1 MSKKTLF
8 AAVVA
13 LSLGLAGATTAVTA
27 PAYAQ
32 DNDEIETTI
41 ATREALEEILTS
53 QSAITDGIAGL
64 IAQVASPENIE
75 AIIQPIVEGLIPAG
89 DAIVDL
95 ALPLVEEVI
104 RAQLG
109 TWGIT
114 DTAVI
119 DFLNSIVEDVLRS
132 DVVDSVLTSDFTQ
145 DVISRTV
152 AYTIQDVLG
161 QLSAETIGTVITD
174 VAMAGAVDAIFNVT
188 PIDVAGTPVKAP
200 DLSAVV
206 GSLPSALQGLVGQS
220 WPMGRWLVKTFGA
233 TLVNE
238 AYNYSY
244 YNATFGPWPS
254 HSTSTGTWIDQP
266 TSVTVTGWN
275 ETNVKAYGLIAAVV
289 GLAQTD
295 PTEIITSLTEDID
308 IAGIVL
314 NSLSRAVG
322 EIVQE
327 RVDAFWL
334 SIKQTI
340 IDEINGVLADLDL
353 LPSDPITVDDP
364 WDVVGQKVLDG
375 IAEKILREAWWLT
388 RPHVVVYPSLSLTNP
403 VVGDVVS
410 VDIGEWRFGD
420 ADLAAVTYSWNGEAP
435 TSEAS
440 YTVQASDVGQQISV
454 TVAVPPAW
462 GPDREQRTWSATFH
476 TATVQARPY
485 VETLAPVLST
495 GSVRVG
501 ETLSVSPGEWSPA
514 PGAISYVWSADLDGD
529 GAAEELGT
537 GPELPLTAAYAGKV
551 LKVTVTADPAG
562 DPGYR
567 ATSKSLSAIVTR
579 GILVPTIAPTLSTL
593 NPIAGEVV
601 EVLPASWPMADVD
614 VAYAWTVGGVA
625 VGNQP
630 SYRATADDEGKAI
643 QVAVTASKDGYITW
657 TGTLTSAPVVAAE
670 VPAVVPVV
678 LPVLSSVAPVVGDQ
692 VEVLDGTWPAGVAVT
707 YAWSG
712 AGSVTDAAVY
722 TPVEADVDRSL
733 SVTVTA
739 SKPGHTSWVGVLR
752 TAKVVAAP
760 EVPTPSVV
768 PVVLPVLSNVVP
780 IVGDQVEVLDGT
792 WPAGVAVSY
801 AWSGAGS
808 VTDAAVY
815 APVEAD
821 VDRSLSV

>member
-13 LSLGLAGATTAVTA
+13 MSLGFAGATTAVTT

-41 ATREALEEILTS
+41 ATREALEELLAS

-64 IAQVASPENIE
+64 IAEVASPENIE
-75 AIIQPIVEGLIPAG
+75 AIVQPIVEGLIPAG

-95 ALPLVEEVI
+95 ALPLVQDAI

-109 TWGIT
+109 TWGIA
-114 DTAVI
+114 DAAVV

-132 DVVDSVLTSDFTQ
+132 DIVDSVLSSDFTQ

-161 QLSAETIGTVITD
+161 QLSAETIGNVITD
-174 VAMAGAVDAIFNVT
+174 AAMDGAVDAIFNVT

-200 DLSAVV
+200 DLGAVV
-206 GSLPSALQGLVGQS
+206 GSLPSALQGLIGQS

-233 TLVNE
+233 SIINE

-244 YNATFGPWPS
+244 YDATFGPWPS
-254 HSTSTGTWIDQP
+254 HSTLTGTWIDRP
-266 TSVTVTGWN
+266 TSVTVTGWH
-275 ETNVKAYGLIAAVV
+275 ESNVKAYGVIAAIV

-295 PTEIITSLTEDID
+295 PTEIITSLTENID
-308 IAGIVL
+308 VTGIVL

-334 SIKQTI
+334 SIKQAI
-340 IDEINGVLADLDL
+340 IDEINGVLADLDI
-353 LPSDPITVDDP
+353 LPSNPITVDDP

-375 IAEKILREAWWLT
+375 IAEKIVREAWWLT
-388 RPHVVVYPSLSLTNP
+388 RPHVVVYPSLSLTHP

-420 ADLAAVTYSWNGEAP
+420 ADLAAVTYSWNGGAP

-440 YTVQASDVGQQISV
+440 YAVQASDVGQQISV
-454 TVAVPPAW
+454 TVNVPPAW

-476 TATVQARPY
+476 TATVQARQY
-485 VETLAPVLST
+485 AETLAPVLNT
-495 GSVRVG
+495 GSARVG
-501 ETLSVSPGEWSPA
+501 ETLSVSPGEWSPT
-514 PGAISYVWSADLDGD
+514 PGVITYAWSADLDGD
-529 GAAEELGT
+529 GTPENLGT
-537 GPELPLTAAYAGKV
+537 GAELPLTAAYAGTV
-551 LKVTVTADPAG
+551 VKVTVTADPVG

-579 GILVPTIAPTLSTL
+579 GILAPSIAPTLSTL
-593 NPIAGEVV
+593 NPVVGEAI
-601 EVLPASWPMADVD
+601 EVLPASWPMVDVD
-614 VAYAWTVGGVA
+614 VAYAWTVDGVA
-625 VGNQP
+625 AGTQP
-630 SYRATADDEGKAI
+630 SYEPTADDEGKTL
-643 QVAVTASKDGYITW
+643 QVTVTGSKDGYIAW
-657 TGTLTSAPVVAAE
+657 TGTLTSAPVEAAE

-692 VEVLDGTWPAGVAVT
+692 VEVLDGTWPAGVTVS

-712 AGSVTDAAVY
+712 AAAVTDQPVY
-722 TPVEADVDRSL
+722 VPVEEDVDRSL

-739 SKPGHTSWVGVLR
+739 SRPGHMSWVGVLR

-760 EVPTPSVV
+760 VAPTPSVN
-768 PVVLPVLSNVVP
+768 PVVLPVLSTVAP

-792 WPAGVAVSY
+792 WPAGVTVSY
-801 AWSGAGS
+801 AWSGAAA

-815 APVEAD
+815 
-821 VDRSLSV
+821 